1 MNFSPGLVFKSSI
14 NRTDKFAGIARNRGA
29 MKSDKHS
36 PKTGQNVV
44 QSQRER
50 TAHLG
55 VKTRWLDE
63 ENGSQHGVKSIG
75 QLVNFESPAFKRATP
90 KQSFDVFERLKM
102 KP

>member
-36 PKTGQNVV
+36 AKTGQKLCNRSE
-44 QSQRER
+44 QR

-55 VKTRWLDE
+55 VKTRWINE
-63 ENGSQHGVKSIG
+63 ENGSQQGVKSIG
-75 QLVNFESPAFKRATP
+75 QLVNFESPAIGRQRQNKVLTF
-90 KQSFDVFERLKM
+90 LKD
-102 KP
+102 

>member
-36 PKTGQNVV
+36 AKTGQNVV

-55 VKTRWLDE
+55 VKTRWINE
-63 ENGSQHGVKSIG
+63 ENGSQQGVKSIG
-75 QLVNFESPAFKRATP
+75 QLVNFESPAIGRQRQNKVLTF
-90 KQSFDVFERLKM
+90 LKD
-102 KP
+102 